1 MEIKSKKEDMM
12 LPVGALVII
21 IPEQDAKAMIEVL
34 SALKKKS
41 KPDRYEEYILDKLI
55 YAFEKPD
62 EDLSWVDKQTK
73 EAQQTVQ
80 VPKTEVKVSA
90 HTDKKAVVELVKSR
104 VDTKNEKSI
113 EVFITESIDFA
124 IKNFNI
130 KTKPK
135 NDSVEAFYDWLVSE
149 RIIAED
155 GSPIPR

>member
-21 IPEQDAKAMIEVL
+21 IPEQDATAMVDVL
-34 SALKKKS
+34 NALKKKS

-62 EDLSWVDKQTK
+62 ENTKWVEQ
-73 EAQQTVQ
+73 EVQ
-80 VPKTEVKVSA
+80 EEKPIQKPEVKVNVA
-90 HTDKKAVVELVKSR
+90 VDKKSIVQLVKNRIDS
-104 VDTKNEKSI
+104 KNEKTL
-113 EVFITESIDFA
+113 EVFMNESVDFA
-124 IKNFNI
+124 VKNFNS

-135 NDSVEAFYDWLVSE
+135 NSSVEAFYDWLVSE